1 MNKVDFI
8 VTVVVRNA
16 NPNGDPLAGNMPR
29 TDSFG
34 YGEISDVCIKR
45 KIRNRYQ
52 DFGNDIFVKAKER
65 IDDDCDSLE
74 KRYKKHFKS
83 SDSDEDIE
91 KGFNEK
97 WIDVRAFGQ
106 VITYVSKSIGI
117 RGAVSIGMAKSLRP
131 IEISSLQITKSTNG
145 MDKGKNGKSKDTM
158 GMKHSVDFGVYVFNG
173 AINSYFAD
181 KTGFSKEDKEQLKEA
196 LRTLFVN
203 DASSARPDGSMEVK
217 DIYWF
222 EHSCP
227 IGDVSSAKIR
237 ELLEYEEN
245 ATAKNYEDYQIHLN
259 EEKLHEYEEKGL
271 RCEKI
276 EGI

>member
-34 YGEISDVCIKR
+34 YGEISDVCLKR
-45 KIRNRYQ
+45 KVRNRLQ
-52 DFGNDIFVKAKER
+52 DLGENIFVQAKER
-65 IDDDCDSLE
+65 TKDGCYSLEERYSMNFKKADKDDDV
-74 KRYKKHFKS
+74 
-83 SDSDEDIE
+83 E
-91 KGFNEK
+91 KGFVEK
-97 WIDVRAFGQ
+97 WADVRAFGQ
-106 VITYVSKSIGI
+106 VVTFDKRSIGI
-117 RGAVSIGMAKSLRP
+117 RGPVSISMAKSLSP
-131 IEISSLQITKSTNG
+131 VEISSLQITRSTNG
-145 MDKGKNGKSKDTM
+145 MKAEEGKRSSDTM
-158 GMKHSVDFGVYVFNG
+158 GMKHAVDFGVYVFNG
-173 AINSYFAD
+173 AINSYFAE
-181 KTGFSKEDKEQLKEA
+181 KTGFDDSDRENIKEA

-203 DASSARPDGSMEVK
+203 DCSSARPDGSMEVK

-237 ELLEYEEN
+237 ELLDYEEN
-245 ATAKNYEDYQIHLN
+245 ATAKNYENYQIHLN